1 MLLISY
7 DKGAEE
13 YDWQKPKI
21 IISGDKIHYQSP
33 TNIESISGE
42 MKEANLTS
50 PSREA

>member
-21 IISGDKIHYQSP
+21 IIRRSEIDTTDS
-33 TNIESISGE
+33 
-42 MKEANLTS
+42 
-50 PSREA
+50 